1 MQLLLPIQNAL
12 RNWRSVWQLTNTLP
26 TDPVNAINADDLLPD
41 KMWERYGFWKYC
53 FEYWLFANLVVGSIS
68 NLYDSPIDDQAETGQ
83 GDSEYLRDDFVDPI
97 LNKYDQTSMRQV
109 NDLISSFQN
118 CQIW

>member
-26 TDPVNAINADDLLPD
+26 TDPVNAINADDLLPE

-68 NLYDSPIDDQAETGQ
+68 NLYDSPINDQAETGQ
-83 GDSEYLRDDFVDPI
+83 GDSEYLSDDFVDPI

-118 CQIW
+118 CQI